1 MSSNPFVN
9 NTALS
14 SYHSVTILKHV
25 IFTVLARSL
34 TELPDHR
41 FIIWRFFGTFRQTEC
56 FSVSHLQMRY
66 VLHKLYGYSLTDEES
81 RKNWEEYGNP
91 DGPGAMQFGIALP
104 KWLVEGNT
112 SIWVLMSYVVVFMV
126 VLPAVVV
133 SKISGHISVHE

>member
-1 MSSNPFVN
+1 
-9 NTALS
+9 
-14 SYHSVTILKHV
+14 
-25 IFTVLARSL
+25 
-34 TELPDHR
+34 
-41 FIIWRFFGTFRQTEC
+41 
-56 FSVSHLQMRY
+56 MRY